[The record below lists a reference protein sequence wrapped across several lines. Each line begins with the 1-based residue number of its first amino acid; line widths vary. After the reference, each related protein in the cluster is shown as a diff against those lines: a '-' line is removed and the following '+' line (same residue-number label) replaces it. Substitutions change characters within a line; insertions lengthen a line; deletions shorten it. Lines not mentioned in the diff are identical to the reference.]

1 MDFTQ
6 YVLLAAVIA
15 GVTELF
21 NRARASDWWVV
32 ATILTAGLV
41 GGVFGHFNIGDLPD
55 IATGVAAGFG
65 ASGALKAVSSVGRKS
80 EPQPSTVLTKSNNVA

>member
-21 NRARASDWWVV
+21 NRARAKDWWVV
-32 ATILTAGLV
+32 GSIATAGV
-41 GGVFGHFNIGDLPD
+41 IGGVFGFFGIGGLVDV
-55 IATGVAAGFG
+55 ATGVAAGFG

-80 EPQPSTVLTKSNNVA
+80 EPAPSTLTNKNVA

>member
-21 NRARASDWWVV
+21 NRARAKDWWVV
-32 ATILTAGLV
+32 ATIATSALI
-41 GGVFGHFNIGDLPD
+41 GGVFGYFNLEGLTVV
-55 IATGVAAGFG
+55 TGIAAGFG
-65 ASGALKAVSSVGRKS
+65 ASGALKLVGSVGRKS
-80 EPQPSTVLTKSNNVA
+80 DPQPSTVLERY